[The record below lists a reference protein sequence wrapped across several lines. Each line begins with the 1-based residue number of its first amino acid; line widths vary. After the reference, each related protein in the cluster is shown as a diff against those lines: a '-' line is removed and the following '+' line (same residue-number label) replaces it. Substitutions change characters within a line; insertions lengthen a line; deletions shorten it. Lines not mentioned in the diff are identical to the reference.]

1 MGHVL
6 NQGDFRD
13 FQYPENALTV
23 TDPPYNVGYHYE
35 GFTDKMPE
43 ADYIAMLARIPRPVV
58 CIHYPEDTI
67 NILPHVWGKADEV
80 VCWVYPS
87 NTGKQSRLISWWGCK
102 PDFRKET
109 QPYKNP
115 NDKRI
120 KALIESGRMG
130 GRLYDW
136 WEINQVK
143 NVSDEKTEHP
153 CQIPLALLERI
164 IKITAIP
171 GQVICDPFAGS
182 GGTMLAAKNLGF
194 DSWGCEIVPKYQG
207 IAESRINNA

>member
-1 MGHVL
+1 M
-6 NQGDFRD
+6 NTINRGDFRD
-13 FQYPENALTV
+13 FIYPENALTV

-35 GFTDKMPE
+35 GYSDKMPE
-43 ADYIAMLARIPRPVV
+43 DDYIEMLKKIPRPVV

-67 NILPHVWGKADEV
+67 NILPRVWGRADEV

-102 PDFRKET
+102 PDFRKEK

-120 KALIESGRMG
+120 KKLIESGSKGSRI
-130 GRLYDW
+130 YDW

-143 NVSDEKTEHP
+143 NVSDEKTDHP
-153 CQIPLALLERI
+153 CQIPLSLLERI
-164 IKITAIP
+164 IRITAVP
-171 GQVICDPFAGS
+171 GQVIADPFAGS
-182 GGTMLAAKNLGF
+182 GGTGVAANNLGHHF
-194 DSWGCEIVPKYQG
+194 WGCEIVPKYQDIITG
-207 IAESRINNA
+207 RVK